1 MRGKRRGERREAP
14 SPVTT
19 ATDAGPSPGQ
29 SDPSDW
35 PSVLPRPGPHPP
47 PPRGAPTGAPR
58 PSDPT
63 RQRGAARSALAHN
76 SLPLPAAAAT
86 AGGLQ
91 RAPHRRLGH
100 QAGRKDPCGQLGFP
114 PSPSFCRTRP
124 AGETGTPWE
133 PFRRPIGGKGT
144 PIAIPQ
150 PNPAFG
156 GPKIPSVGELTFPH
170 AYLWRMGGELLWV
183 RPWRTLGFA
192 SSGAGLAPL
201 L

>member
-29 SDPSDW
+29 SDPYDW
-35 PSVLPRPGPHPP
+35 PSVLPRPGTPP
-47 PPRGAPTGAPR
+47 PPRGTPTGAPR

-63 RQRGAARSALAHN
+63 RQRGAARSALAHD
-76 SLPLPAAAAT
+76 SLPFPAAAAT
-86 AGGLQ
+86 AAAGPSQ
-91 RAPHRRLGH
+91 TARASSRQERSPRTARVPPFPLIPAEPDQQGRRGPRGSPSDDPSE
-100 QAGRKDPCGQLGFP
+100 GREP
-114 PSPSFCRTRP
+114 PSPSPSRIRLLG
-124 AGETGTPWE
+124 A
-133 PFRRPIGGKGT
+133 
-144 PIAIPQ
+144 
-150 PNPAFG
+150 
-156 GPKIPSVGELTFPH
+156 PKIPSVGELTFPH
-170 AYLWRMGGELLWV
+170 AYLWRVGGELLWV